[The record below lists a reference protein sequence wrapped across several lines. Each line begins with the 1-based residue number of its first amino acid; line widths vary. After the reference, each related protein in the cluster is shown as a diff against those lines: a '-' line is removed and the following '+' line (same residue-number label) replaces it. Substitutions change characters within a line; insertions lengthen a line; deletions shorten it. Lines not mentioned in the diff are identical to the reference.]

1 MRSYRATCNK
11 QIPSTGIHYFE
22 ITHDRIGKGNYLWT
36 GFFVNW
42 ALEGFDLRANT
53 KMYLTFDK
61 RDNAIYCNGNYLHLN
76 DSKTSDI
83 NEDGGINEGELITS
97 LVDMDNNLSLKTYI
111 IINIIYSEYKKTND
125 HLYSIDKLDQ
135 ESKSINLDFES
146 LLKIGQDQKSF
157 LMLKDSETLQNKA
170 TSPTKNLKHK

>member
-97 LVDMDNNLSLKTYI
+97 LVDMDNNFVAFFVNKKYIGKCEFELNEEEKQLLTPYVNLYDNGSKEISQISLI
-111 IINIIYSEYKKTND
+111 
-125 HLYSIDKLDQ
+125 
-135 ESKSINLDFES
+135 
-146 LLKIGQDQKSF
+146 
-157 LMLKDSETLQNKA
+157 
-170 TSPTKNLKHK
+170 

>member
-1 MRSYRATCNK
+1 MKFSFFYMA
-11 QIPSTGIHYFE
+11 
-22 ITHDRIGKGNYLWT
+22 IT
-36 GFFVNW
+36 FFVASMQYTFATKFNSKYR
-42 ALEGFDLRANT
+42 FD
-53 KMYLTFDK
+53 
-61 RDNAIYCNGNYLHLN
+61 
-76 DSKTSDI
+76 
-83 NEDGGINEGELITS
+83 TS
-97 LVDMDNNLSLKTYI
+97 LFTKDYSHFAESLVNNHGNNLSLKTYI